1 MTFLIVGGSGL
12 IGRRLCAR
20 LSRQSVGV
28 VATARRTVD
37 LPAIP
42 RVRWKAVDLATFTRW
57 DELLDGVTT
66 VYHLAWSTIPA
77 SADPDPARDI
87 IENVVGTVRLL
98 EAARRVPGLRI
109 VFASSGGAVYGPAEG
124 LLPVSEAHPTRPVSA
139 YGISKLMVEHYLEKH
154 RALYGLDAV
163 ALRIGNCY
171 GADQHKHKGLG
182 AVTLFARAA
191 LRGEA
196 ISLFGSGTVV
206 RDYVYV
212 DDVVDA
218 LIAAGMRPT
227 VPGPINIGSGTG
239 HSLIDVISKLE
250 AALGRR
256 IEVQQAAPRTFD
268 VSRSVLDVSRARERL
283 DWTPAITLDLGIELL
298 LCELRSELEAECGS
312 PSTSIVTIPNIFTV
326 RKAILGQ

>member
-1 MTFLIVGGSGL
+1 MTSLIVGGSGL
-12 IGRRLCAR
+12 IGQRLCAR
-20 LSRQSVGV
+20 LSRQSVGI
-28 VATARRTVD
+28 VATARRMGD

-42 RVRWKAVDLATFTRW
+42 RVSWKCVDLATCTDW
-57 DELLDGVTT
+57 DALLDGVTT

-124 LLPVSEAHPTRPVSA
+124 LPVHETHATRPVSA

-171 GADQHKHKGLG
+171 GAGQHKHKGLG

-191 LRGEA
+191 LRREA
-196 ISLFGSGTVV
+196 ISLFGNGGVV
-206 RDYVYV
+206 RDYVHV

-218 LIAAGMRPT
+218 LIAAAMRPT
-227 VPGPINIGSGTG
+227 VPGPINIGSGVG
-239 HSLIDVISKLE
+239 HSLIEVIGKLE

-256 IEVQQAAPRTFD
+256 IEVQRAAARTFD
-268 VSRSVLDVSRARERL
+268 VSASVLDVSRARERL

-298 LCELRSELEAECGS
+298 LGELRSELEAECGS
-312 PSTSIVTIPNIFTV
+312 RSTSIVTIPNIFTV